1 MGTAPPTA
9 TRPPKGRAR
18 PPTLPASGAERLLG
32 APRESETTRAAVP
45 RSRRQAVGE
54 YPVWACRPCCCP
66 WLPEAALVTSA
77 AVAALLAILA
87 GAVAHH
93 CHCFEARSVACAGS
107 LVPGTA
113 TQVEPLE
120 ETLAL
125 WLGQAVCPAPANT
138 SWEQAVVAESCDVW
152 GNTPVEAVAGCLA
165 HTWLAYCANAAMPLA
180 LLARVGDAARRRAAA
195 LETKRAPEAD
205 GPSAGSGGGPA
216 AGACEEG
223 DSVRAASARAG
234 PISQA
239 IAAGAFA
246 RRVAAAAWESAT
258 GRVAAATEAV
268 RGVDL
273 GLERAGTSSRA
284 ASVARLHAACAVDL
298 DPLDA
303 RALHLLGRA
312 YLEASQAPTSWRV
325 AAWASSAPIPR
336 PSVLDALGALLRAE
350 HAWAS
355 LHSGAPWPANL
366 LAQAQAHLAAGDR
379 AAATNCLALCI
390 DLGSAAHAD
399 AESAEAAAE
408 AAALRRDEGLV

>member
-1 MGTAPPTA
+1 MESCLATETAPGDLWMMSTTMTTTMTTA
-9 TRPPKGRAR
+9 TTWRRPWAAAAAAMATVLKIPPHPSSHHAQALGRAGGK
-18 PPTLPASGAERLLG
+18 LPAWEP
-32 APRESETTRAAVP
+32 APS
-45 RSRRQAVGE
+45 
-54 YPVWACRPCCCP
+54 
-66 WLPEAALVTSA
+66 PEAHSQTLALLFRDCRRVA
-77 AVAALLAILA
+77 AAEHDVAGRPRACAALLGDGL
-87 GAVAHH
+87 
-93 CHCFEARSVACAGS
+93 CAAA
-107 LVPGTA
+107 TA
-113 TQVEPLE
+113 
-120 ETLAL
+120 LAL
-125 WLGQAVCPAPANT
+125 HPRC
-138 SWEQAVVAESCDVW
+138 S
-152 GNTPVEAVAGCLA
+152 LA

>member
-9 TRPPKGRAR
+9 TSPPKGRAR

-54 YPVWACRPCCCP
+54 YPVWACSPM
-66 WLPEAALVTSA
+66 LLALAAGSALVTSA

-93 CHCFEARSVACAGS
+93 CHCFEARSVAS
-107 LVPGTA
+107 
-113 TQVEPLE
+113 
-120 ETLAL
+120 
-125 WLGQAVCPAPANT
+125 
-138 SWEQAVVAESCDVW
+138 
-152 GNTPVEAVAGCLA
+152 
-165 HTWLAYCANAAMPLA
+165 
-180 LLARVGDAARRRAAA
+180 
-195 LETKRAPEAD
+195 
-205 GPSAGSGGGPA
+205 
-216 AGACEEG
+216 
-223 DSVRAASARAG
+223 
-234 PISQA
+234 
-239 IAAGAFA
+239 
-246 RRVAAAAWESAT
+246 
-258 GRVAAATEAV
+258 
-268 RGVDL
+268 
-273 GLERAGTSSRA
+273 
-284 ASVARLHAACAVDL
+284 CAVDL

>member
-1 MGTAPPTA
+1 
-9 TRPPKGRAR
+9 
-18 PPTLPASGAERLLG
+18 
-32 APRESETTRAAVP
+32 
-45 RSRRQAVGE
+45 
-54 YPVWACRPCCCP
+54 
-66 WLPEAALVTSA
+66 
-77 AVAALLAILA
+77 
-87 GAVAHH
+87 
-93 CHCFEARSVACAGS
+93 
-107 LVPGTA
+107 
-113 TQVEPLE
+113 
-120 ETLAL
+120 
-125 WLGQAVCPAPANT
+125 
-138 SWEQAVVAESCDVW
+138 
-152 GNTPVEAVAGCLA
+152 
-165 HTWLAYCANAAMPLA
+165 MPLA

-216 AGACEEG
+216 
-223 DSVRAASARAG
+223 
-234 PISQA
+234 
-239 IAAGAFA
+239 
-246 RRVAAAAWESAT
+246 
-258 GRVAAATEAV
+258 
-268 RGVDL
+268 
-273 GLERAGTSSRA
+273 
-284 ASVARLHAACAVDL
+284 AACAVDL